1 MRSKDVYRLLDTDPI
16 AQELLNAAIPA
27 RLAYVGLDESPRA
40 IPIGFGYDGKH
51 LNAFTVPISPKV
63 AAIRAHPQV
72 ALTVDTEYFPP
83 HVLMVR
89 GTASVTLEAG
99 VPDEY
104 VEAARRYVPAEMFA
118 AWEQQVRGLYDE
130 MARIAIT
137 PTWAKVLDFETRA
150 PPAVARLAKEK
161 GLAA

>member
-1 MRSKDVYRLLDTDPI
+1 MRSKDVYRLLDTDSV
-16 AQELLNAAIPA
+16 AQELLNAAFPA
-27 RLAYVGLDESPRA
+27 RLAYVGLDGAPRA

-72 ALTVDTEYFPP
+72 ALTVDTDSFPP

-89 GTASVTLEAG
+89 GTASVTVEAG

-104 VEAARRYVPAEMFA
+104 VEASRRFIPAEMFA
-118 AWEQQVRGLYDE
+118 GWEQQVRDLYDE

-150 PPAVARLAKEK
+150 PAAVARLAREK
-161 GLAA
+161 SSAS